1 MVVSTPTTP
10 LILYIVALTP
20 FHTMALRF
28 SSNNIHNKL
37 GDLTIDSLPEL
48 NDVPA
53 SAQPPCAT
61 KSLLSSSLA
70 GEKYAA
76 QPPDIQKFVMEQLS
90 TNLTDEHP
98 EPELLA
104 TSVGKYSDGRLIPSS
119 STISLLSLSNNA
131 ASVATNYLEFVPGQK
146 QPPAG
151 TLQAPMPP
159 VMDRKNSYNNMR
171 SRNSLTH
178 LSQQR
183 LQPYQKLTSPTV
195 GSSAEFTS
203 ISSPRNIPMPRNQG
217 FMTPDSPSLDP
228 TSVGGSPSRFWLN
241 SQTPPRSLLNSL
253 TKSRTQIYPLS
264 KLHNNPHAPVQAIQ
278 TGQMQMQLPQGSN
291 VDSMHAV
298 SKAININTAGGD
310 SPVLNP
316 VQTPLEEFPMTP
328 LFLNGGGNNYFVFT
342 NGVNARDYQHG
353 GFDGIDETEQ
363 EEQEEEDEGDDDS
376 MMDVSRDN
384 S

>member
-1 MVVSTPTTP
+1 
-10 LILYIVALTP
+10 
-20 FHTMALRF
+20 MALRF
-28 SSNNIHNKL
+28 STNNIHNKL

-48 NDVPA
+48 NDPPA
-53 SAQPPCAT
+53 SVQQPYAT

-90 TNLTDEHP
+90 KNLTDEHP

-104 TSVGKYSDGRLIPSS
+104 TSVGKDSDGRLIPSS

-131 ASVATNYLEFVPGQK
+131 ASVATNFLEFAPGPK

-151 TLQAPMPP
+151 VQAPMPP

-203 ISSPRNIPMPRNQG
+203 ISSPRNIPMARNQG

-228 TSVGGSPSRFWLN
+228 TSVGGSPSRFWLS

-253 TKSRTQIYPLS
+253 NKSRTQIYPLS
-264 KLHNNPHAPVQAIQ
+264 KLHNHPHAPVQAVQ
-278 TGQMQMQLPQGSN
+278 TGQVQMPLPQAPN
-291 VDSMHAV
+291 VDSTHAV
-298 SKAININTAGGD
+298 SKAISINTAGGD

-342 NGVNARDYQHG
+342 NGVNARDYQLG

-363 EEQEEEDEGDDDS
+363 EQEEEEEEEGDDDC
-376 MMDVSRDN
+376 MMDVSKDN